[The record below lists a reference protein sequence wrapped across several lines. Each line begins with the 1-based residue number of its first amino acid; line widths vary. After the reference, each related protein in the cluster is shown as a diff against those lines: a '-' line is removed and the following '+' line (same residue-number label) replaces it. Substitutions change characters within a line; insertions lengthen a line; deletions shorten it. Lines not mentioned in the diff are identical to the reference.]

1 MKLSHVVA
9 LLLAALPA
17 PALAQFGAP
26 PPPIPSPPE
35 FDQPIDGYDM
45 RTPYQ
50 LWRYQI
56 EAQKGAAADDLLAAP
71 ETIAGERLAGA
82 PLLRVTSHNDFG
94 HYMTLQIQAYCTP
107 MGAYGF
113 DPATCH
119 YVLRRA
125 FVPAEVAGYGA
136 DPALSQWMRQAFD
149 APALA
154 KHFHELGLAP
164 NTDWWF
170 ADRAAMFSA
179 MPSAVPMLK
188 AHATIVR
195 LDSRDCPAMAKAIG
209 DVDGARLDQSI
220 DLMAVGPD
228 RKLEAPAPHAT
239 RAIYAL
245 RTNLD
250 GGPLT
255 LEGAA
260 PALRSLVGPILDAAD
275 ACETARKG

>member
-1 MKLSHVVA
+1 MKLPHA
-9 LLLAALPA
+9 LILALAAS
-17 PALAQFGAP
+17 LAASVAWGGVP

-35 FDQPIDGYDM
+35 FDQPVDGYDM

-50 LWRYQI
+50 LWRFQI
-56 EAQKGAAADDLLAAP
+56 EAQKGAAADELRATP
-71 ETIAGERLAGA
+71 EPIAGELSIGP
-82 PLLRVTSHNDFG
+82 PLLRFTFHNDFG
-94 HYMTLQIQAYCTP
+94 HYLTGQIQAYCAP
-107 MGAYGF
+107 MGRYGF

-125 FVPAEVAGYGA
+125 FVPADVAGYGA
-136 DPALSQWMRQAFD
+136 DPALSQWMRQTFD

-154 KHFHELGLAP
+154 RHFHALGLAP
-164 NTDWWF
+164 DTDWWF

-179 MPSAVPMLK
+179 MPSAVPLLK

-195 LDSRDCPAMAKAIG
+195 LDSRDCQAMGKALG
-209 DVDGARLDQSI
+209 DIDGARLGQPI

-228 RKLEAPAPHAT
+228 RKLEVPAPHAT
-239 RAIYAL
+239 RAVYTL

-250 GGPLT
+250 GGALT

-260 PALRSLVGPILDAAD
+260 PALRSLVDPVLEAAD
-275 ACETARKG
+275 ACEKARKG